1 MAFFGLGAYGSDDEG
16 RLSDSSD
23 DDSDSDATAAATET
37 AADIVVSAPC
47 GLVCGHPLE
56 KGIVG

>member
-23 DDSDSDATAAATET
+23 DDSDND
-37 AADIVVSAPC
+37 DD
-47 GLVCGHPLE
+47 
-56 KGIVG
+56 